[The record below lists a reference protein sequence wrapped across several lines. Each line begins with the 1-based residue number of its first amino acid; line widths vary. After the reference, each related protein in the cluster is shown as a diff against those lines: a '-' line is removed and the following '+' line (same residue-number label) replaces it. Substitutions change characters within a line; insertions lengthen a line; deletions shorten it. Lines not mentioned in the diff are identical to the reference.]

1 MKKIFTF
8 SKIGSLRLAIISI
21 TTTFA
26 LGYGYYSSTTDGKY
40 IREMNE
46 GISTCSHR
54 ANQSFTAKMIG
65 DKNSVYLQ
73 NDFMN
78 LTEDCFA
85 DSIASFNLH
94 LANRFSSLGNL
105 LNNLATEVHGLHEKI
120 LLASTDT
127 ATLSKAFEKIESGR
141 NLATD
146 ELEISIAKSLTNQ
159 TMMLFSLVA
168 SFFLMAFI
176 VMREMVASFQEFSRS
191 QKLEEEAKAELVN
204 QDENHVQNVEAI
216 LTKVFDQGGMAYA
229 AQLFNS
235 YKNYWQDKSIV
246 AQAAYAPSNFPQRPQ
261 TKVVYIEQPART
273 HEHIIN
279 ESIALSND
287 LNNDEAVNLTETMA
301 KVVNLLS
308 GKAFSNGV
316 ILDFDLSSTIYVKG
330 QSEAIQQIIFN
341 LISHAINNNLNNQP
355 AKKISASLTTSGN
368 EVNLKFNDNSQIY
381 TQTLVQSLNA
391 HLNNVDD
398 VGLAISKEFIKE
410 SRGELH
416 VKNLLDFNGNITGS
430 ITEVTLRLANVTA
443 KEQDNNRVV
452 TVIKGKKKDFRK
464 KFKNRENRMEA

>member
-1 MKKIFTF
+1 MKKIFAF

-40 IREMNE
+40 IRELHE
-46 GISTCSHR
+46 GVSTCTHR

-65 DKNSVYLQ
+65 EKNSVYLQ

-85 DSIASFNLH
+85 DSIASFNNH
-94 LANRFSSLGNL
+94 LANRFATLGNL
-105 LNNLATEVHGLHEKI
+105 LNNLASEVHGLHEKI

-127 ATLSKAFEKIESGR
+127 ATLSKAYEKIESGR
-141 NLATD
+141 NLSAD
-146 ELEISIAKSLTNQ
+146 ELEISMAKALSSQ

-168 SFFLMAFI
+168 SFLLMSFI
-176 VMREMVASFQEFSRS
+176 VIREMIASFAAYNTQM
-191 QKLEEEAKAELVN
+191 KLDDEAKVELVN
-204 QDENHVQNVEAI
+204 QDENHIQNIEAI
-216 LTKVFDQGGMAYA
+216 LNRVFENGGMAYS

-235 YKNYWQDKSIV
+235 YKTYWQDKATV
-246 AQAAYAPSNFPQRPQ
+246 AQSAYAPSHFPQKPQ
-261 TKVVYIEQPART
+261 TQVVYIEQPAKSY
-273 HEHIIN
+273 
-279 ESIALSND
+279 ESLISESMALSND
-287 LNNDEAVNLTETMA
+287 VNNDEAVNLTETMA

-316 ILDFDLSSTIYVKG
+316 ILDFDLSSAVHVKG

-341 LISHAINNNLNNQP
+341 LISHSVNNNLNNQ
-355 AKKISASLTTSGN
+355 ASKKITAAISTSGN
-368 EVNLKFNDNSQIY
+368 EVNLKLTDNSQIY

-398 VGLAISKEFIKE
+398 VGLAICKEFIKE

-430 ITEVTLRLANVTA
+430 ITEVTLRLANVTNKA
-443 KEQDNNRVV
+443 ADNNRVV

-464 KFKNRENRMEA
+464 KFRNRETRMEA

>member
-1 MKKIFTF
+1 MKKIFSF

-40 IREMNE
+40 IRELHE
-46 GISTCSHR
+46 GVSTCTHR

-85 DSIASFNLH
+85 DSIASFNHH
-94 LANRFSSLGNL
+94 LANRFATLGNL
-105 LNNLATEVHGLHEKI
+105 LNNLASEVHGLHEKI

-141 NLATD
+141 NLSTD
-146 ELEISIAKSLTNQ
+146 ELEISMAKSLSNQ
-159 TMMLFSLVA
+159 TMMLISLVA
-168 SFFLMAFI
+168 SFLLMGFVVI
-176 VMREMVASFQEFSRS
+176 REMITNLADYNRQ
-191 QKLEEEAKAELVN
+191 QKLEADAKAELVN
-204 QDENHVQNVEAI
+204 QDENHIQNIETI
-216 LTKVFDQGGMAYA
+216 LNRVFEEGGMAYSS
-229 AQLFNS
+229 QLFNS
-235 YKNYWQDKSIV
+235 YKTYWQDKSVV
-246 AQAAYAPSNFPQRPQ
+246 AQSAYAPSHFPQKPQ
-261 TKVVYIEQPART
+261 TQVVYIEQP
-273 HEHIIN
+273 HERLIN

-287 LNNDEAVNLTETMA
+287 INNDEAVNLTETLA

-316 ILDFDLSSTIYVKG
+316 ILDFDLSSTIHVKG
-330 QSEAIQQIIFN
+330 QTEAIQQIIFN
-341 LISHAINNNLNNQP
+341 LISHSINNNLNNQP
-355 AKKISASLTTSGN
+355 NKKITAVINTSGN
-368 EVNLKFNDNSQIY
+368 EVNLKLTDNSQIY

-430 ITEVTLRLANVTA
+430 ITEVTLRLANITA
-443 KEQDNNRVV
+443 KTADNNRVV

-464 KFKNRENRMEA
+464 KFKNRESRMEA